1 MLKKLVE
8 DFEEKFTAM
17 IWRYDDYVGEQCDED
32 IVKELNAIEDDAW
45 NSFETLKEAIK
56 NV

>member
-8 DFEEKFTAM
+8 DFEKKFIAM
-17 IWRYDDYVGEQCDED
+17 IWKYDDYVGEQCDED

-45 NSFETLKEAIK
+45 NSFEKLKEEIK
-56 NV
+56 YV

>member
-1 MLKKLVE
+1 MLKELAK
-8 DFEEKFTAM
+8 DFEKKFIA
-17 IWRYDDYVGEQCDED
+17 IILRYDDYVGEQCDED
-32 IVKELNAIEDDAW
+32 IVKELNAIKDNAW

>member
-1 MLKKLVE
+1 MLKELVE
-8 DFEEKFTAM
+8 EFEKKFISM
-17 IWRYDDYVGEQCDED
+17 IWKYDDYVGEQCDND

-45 NSFETLKEAIK
+45 NAFINLKEAIK

>member
-1 MLKKLVE
+1 MLKELAE
-8 DFEEKFTAM
+8 DFEKKFITM

>member
-1 MLKKLVE
+1 MLKELAE
-8 DFEEKFTAM
+8 DFEKKFIAM

-32 IVKELNAIEDDAW
+32 IVKALNAIEDDAW
-45 NSFETLKEAIK
+45 NSFEALKEAIK